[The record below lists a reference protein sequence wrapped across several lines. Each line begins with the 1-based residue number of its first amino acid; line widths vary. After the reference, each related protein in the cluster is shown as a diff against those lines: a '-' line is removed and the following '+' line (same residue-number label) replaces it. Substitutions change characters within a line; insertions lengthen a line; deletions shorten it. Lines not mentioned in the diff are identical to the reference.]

1 MQKFMDG
8 LNLKLHNKSQLMI
21 QRHKKELAGFK
32 KRQTRLREQMLGQRK
47 KEFEV
52 HELRFVNVWNEMEAK
67 FKKELIALDKFSVV
81 KKMSIKENNRVHITE
96 RAF

>member
-8 LNLKLHNKSQLMI
+8 LNTKLHNKSQLMI